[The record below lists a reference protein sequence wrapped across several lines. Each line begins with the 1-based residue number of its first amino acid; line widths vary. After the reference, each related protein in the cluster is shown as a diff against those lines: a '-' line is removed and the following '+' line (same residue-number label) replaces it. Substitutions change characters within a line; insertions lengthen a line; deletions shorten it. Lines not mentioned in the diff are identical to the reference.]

1 VTENIRWK
9 LPVGLFVVVGLICV
23 GYMTVK
29 LGKLPLFGEH
39 TYPLEA
45 RFTSVSGLR
54 VGNHNAL
61 SLEENMKRGRE
72 SIKGRKTRRQGL
84 IPRESKGTG

>member
-1 VTENIRWK
+1 MTKKYSMETA
-9 LPVGLFVVVGLICV
+9 VGLFVVAGLICV

-29 LGKLPLFGEH
+29 LGKLPLFGED
-39 TYPLEA
+39 TYPLKA

>member
-1 VTENIRWK
+1 MR
-9 LPVGLFVVVGLICV
+9 GL
-23 GYMTVK
+23 YDREARQA
-29 LGKLPLFGEH
+29 PLFGEH

-72 SIKGRKTRRQGL
+72 SIKGRRDKKAGAD
-84 IPRESKGTG
+84 PSGK